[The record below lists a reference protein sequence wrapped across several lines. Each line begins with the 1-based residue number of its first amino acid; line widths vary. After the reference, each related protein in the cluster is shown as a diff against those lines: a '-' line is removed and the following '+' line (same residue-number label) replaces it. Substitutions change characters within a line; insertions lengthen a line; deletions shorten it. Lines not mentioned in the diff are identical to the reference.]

1 MIKAVT
7 QDDFAAALLVP
18 TLSLP
23 AGLRVGGRQA
33 SVERRFNVHRNNFV
47 VTLID
52 ALAASFP
59 VTQALTGPEFFR
71 FMARERVLAEPP
83 RTPVLT
89 EYALGLPDFLTRFP
103 PAASVPYLADV
114 ARIEALRI
122 RAFHATDALP
132 VPESA
137 YQELFDAPERMARAR
152 LRMHPASYWFRSRYA
167 AYSIWQA
174 HQGLDQMGDAT
185 LAGIDVERPEDVLIA
200 RPAFDVLVT
209 ALPPGSIALLDA
221 LRNGQPLGMAYQNA
235 QAESGHTALLLPLIQ
250 HGLIT
255 DIDTVPED

>member
-7 QDDFAAALLVP
+7 QRDFAAALLVP

-23 AGLRVGGRQA
+23 AGLKVGGQQA
-33 SVERRFNVHRNNFV
+33 AERRFDVHRNNFV

-52 ALAASFP
+52 ALVASFP
-59 VTQALTGPEFFR
+59 VTHALTGLEFFR

-89 EYALGLPDFLTRFP
+89 EYALDFPDFIAGFP
-103 PAASVPYLADV
+103 SAASVPYLADI

-122 RAFHATDALP
+122 RAYHAADALP
-132 VPESA
+132 VPEA
-137 YQELFDAPERMARAR
+137 VYRELFDAPERLAQAR
-152 LRMHPASYWFRSRYA
+152 LRLHPACYWFRSRYA

-174 HQGLDQMGDAT
+174 HQGLDEMAQAT
-185 LAGIDVERPEDVLIA
+185 LAGIEVERSEDVLIV
-200 RPAFDVLVT
+200 RPVFDVIVT
-209 ALPPGSIALLDA
+209 ALPSGSIALLDA
-221 LRNGQPLGMAYQNA
+221 LRNGQPLGMAYQQA
-235 QAESGHTALLLPLIQ
+235 QAESCHTALLWPLIQ

-255 DIDTVPED
+255 AIDTAPED